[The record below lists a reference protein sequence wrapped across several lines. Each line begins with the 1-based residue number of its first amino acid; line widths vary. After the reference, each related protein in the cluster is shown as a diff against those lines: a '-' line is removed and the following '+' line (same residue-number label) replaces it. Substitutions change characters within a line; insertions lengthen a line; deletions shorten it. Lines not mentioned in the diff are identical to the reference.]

1 VREGAQAGSRAS
13 APRVRGVAALY
24 DIHGNLPALDAVL
37 DDLARERVDLIVVG
51 GDVASGPLPKE
62 TIARLH
68 GLGTR
73 ARFVRGNADREL
85 VEAFDARSSDDAAG
99 RGDAALEAWAADQL
113 DERDRAFLGDF
124 EETVTVDV
132 LGLGRVLFCHGS
144 PRRDDEIV
152 TSVTSEQRLAGIVA
166 DVDAPVVVCGH
177 THRQFVH
184 ELPGITVVNAGSVG
198 LPYEG
203 DAAAFWL
210 LLSSRIALRRSGY
223 DVQDALAR
231 FRAAGFP
238 DEPMLEESLVT
249 PADPTAIAEF
259 FESQAAASTP

>member
-1 VREGAQAGSRAS
+1 VRGSAQPGSRPPVAR
-13 APRVRGVAALY
+13 ARGVAALY

-37 DDLARERVDLIVVG
+37 DEVARERVDLIVIG

-85 VEAFDARSSDDAAG
+85 VVAFDARAPDRPAG
-99 RGDAALEAWAADQL
+99 RGEAALEAWAADQL

-124 EETVTVDV
+124 EENVTVDV

-144 PRRDDEIV
+144 PRSDDEII
-152 TSVTSEQRLAGIVA
+152 TSVTSGQRLAGIVA
-166 DVDAPVVVCGH
+166 GVDAPVVVCGH
-177 THRQFVH
+177 THQQFVH
-184 ELPGITVVNAGSVG
+184 ELRGLTVINAGSVG

-210 LLSSRIALRRSGY
+210 LLSSRIALRRTGY
-223 DVQDALAR
+223 DVPDALAR

-238 DEPMLEESLVT
+238 DEPMLEESLIA